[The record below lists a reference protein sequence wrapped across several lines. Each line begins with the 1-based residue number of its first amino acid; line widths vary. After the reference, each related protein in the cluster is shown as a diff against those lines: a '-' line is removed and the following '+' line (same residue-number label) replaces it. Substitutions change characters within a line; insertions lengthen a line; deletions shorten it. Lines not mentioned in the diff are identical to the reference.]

1 MKFLLAAIAA
11 FMISFVWG
19 FIAHG
24 ILLHSDYGQLPNL
37 FRPDG
42 EAMGFLPYV
51 MLSHAVK
58 GFAFAWVYRQG
69 ISAGVPWLS
78 QGIRFGIIASLLI
91 TVPLYLVYFAV
102 QPLPAALVVKQ
113 MALDTVGTILMAL
126 AVAYICKP
134 TLSEN

>member
-24 ILLHSDYGQLPNL
+24 ILLHSDYAQLPEL

-78 QGIRFGIIASLLI
+78 QGIRFGIIAALLI
-91 TVPLYLVYFAV
+91 TIPLYLVYFAV
-102 QPLPAALVVKQ
+102 QPIPASLAVKQ

-126 AVAYICKP
+126 SVAYILKP